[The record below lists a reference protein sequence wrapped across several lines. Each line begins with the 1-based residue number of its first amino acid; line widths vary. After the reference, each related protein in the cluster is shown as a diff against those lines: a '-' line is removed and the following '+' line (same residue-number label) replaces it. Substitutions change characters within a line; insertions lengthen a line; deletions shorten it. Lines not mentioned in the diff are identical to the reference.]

1 MLKKTIMIF
10 ILMVA
15 TSLSQINIEKYRT
28 SADSSGFSGNVNI
41 DITAMTGNTDF
52 QFINLNSRLNQNWIA
67 SYTFL
72 VANGGFG
79 WDKGEKIFNQ
89 ALAHLRHVQDLNND
103 IQIEAFTQYDFNKK
117 RLLTGREL
125 IGGGFRFKLIK
136 QDDMKLR
143 LGTSYFYEH
152 ENYDV
157 PANSNHGNNLFTN
170 RLSTYLTYELKLKED
185 VQLVLISYYQPH
197 IDKWEDYRI
206 ISDNSLIVSLSSL
219 LDINISFS
227 LRFDSRPPETIKN
240 TDTITKFGFGF
251 RF

>member
-1 MLKKTIMIF
+1 MLKKTLMIF
-10 ILMVA
+10 ILMLSTA
-15 TSLSQINIEKYRT
+15 LSQINIERYRT

-52 QFINLNSRLNQNWIA
+52 QFINLNSRLNQNWIVG
-67 SYTFL
+67 YTFI
-72 VANGGFG
+72 VANAGFG
-79 WDKGEKIFNQ
+79 WDKGEKIFNL
-89 ALAHLRHVQDLNND
+89 ALAHLRHVQELDDD
-103 IQIEAFTQYDFNKK
+103 IQIEAFLQYDFNKK

-152 ENYDV
+152 ENYNV
-157 PANSNHGNNLFTN
+157 PLNSTHGNNFFTN

-197 IDKWEDYRI
+197 IGKWEDYRI

-219 LDINISFS
+219 LDVNISFS
-227 LRFDSRPPETIKN
+227 LRFDSRPPEAIKN

-251 RF
+251 KF